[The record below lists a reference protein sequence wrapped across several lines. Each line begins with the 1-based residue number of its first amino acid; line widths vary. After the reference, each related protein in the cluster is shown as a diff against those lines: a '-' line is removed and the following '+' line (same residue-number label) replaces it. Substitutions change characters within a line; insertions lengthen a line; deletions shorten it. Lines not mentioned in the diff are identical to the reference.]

1 MSSLVPVNQQFA
13 GLPQKIEYCRFLA
26 DADMLPDNYRKKPAN
41 VLVALE
47 LGEVLGL
54 PPITT
59 LMEVYVV
66 NNRPSM
72 SARMMAALA
81 RKAGHR
87 VETVSDENGAT
98 TTVTRRDTQQEY
110 RVSFSQKDAQRANLL
125 NKDGPWKAYPQRMY
139 ESRSI
144 AACVRLACPE
154 VLLGVSYTPEELG
167 DEKAEFVAEIV
178 SESTERPAEE
188 PGTSKAYT
196 QIKVSEAEPVQE
208 RKPRARRQP
217 EKPAEEQAPANPP
230 SAAAPAQDAPSE
242 TAKTVESTFEDSLPE
257 NDTRI
262 APVTLANEAW
272 EMFKKIE
279 GHDPDTG
286 EIIQDRAK
294 QRLKELFGVVTLK
307 DLTIGQAEKI
317 KAYVANRT
325 AGF

>member
-72 SARMMAALA
+72 SARMMSTLT
-81 RKAGHR
+81 RRAGHLIA
-87 VETVSDENGAT
+87 TISDPSKAIT
-98 TTVTRRDTQQEY
+98 TIVRRDTQQEY
-110 RVSFSQKDAQRANLL
+110 QITFSLEDARKAGLL
-125 NKDGPWKAYPQRMY
+125 EKAGPWKQFTQRML
-139 ESRSI
+139 ENRSI
-144 AACVRLACPE
+144 SACVRLACPE
-154 VLLGVSYTPEELG
+154 VLMGLAHTPDELG
-167 DEKAEFVAEIV
+167 DDKAEFVAEIV

-208 RKPRARRQP
+208 RKPRARKAA

-230 SAAAPAQDAPSE
+230 SAAAPDQDAPSE
-242 TAKTVESTFEDSLPE
+242 TVETVEATFESSLPE

-272 EMFKKIE
+272 EMFKKLE

-317 KAYVANRT
+317 KAYVANKT
-325 AGF
+325 AAF